1 MFLKSV
7 VFHKKFFNFSFT
19 VLYEP
24 RLQDFGDGG
33 AYPEIQVAQ
42 YPLGMG
48 FKKSTSNALAMQVD
62 ATGKIK
68 YDAIA
73 RQGHSQDKVRACTYC
88 TEKDECGT
96 VSYVNTLF
104 VL

>member
-1 MFLKSV
+1 MAQYPLGMG
-7 VFHKKFFNFSFT
+7 FNIYIYTCF
-19 VLYEP
+19 
-24 RLQDFGDGG
+24 QDFGDGG

-62 ATGKIK
+62 ASGKIK

-73 RQGHSQDKVRACTYC
+73 RQGHSQDKVRTCPSN
-88 TEKDECGT
+88 KQ
-96 VSYVNTLF
+96 S
-104 VL
+104 